1 MKVHWTLLCFVWLY
15 NFISIDIFMDIFMDL
30 LRAEV
35 QFVQGIHLQ

>member
-15 NFISIDIFMDIFMDL
+15 NFISIDIFMDL
-30 LRAEV
+30 LKAEV